1 MTRIAHTTLD
11 SETGYACV
19 IHAGRHQ
26 LTADESTAR
35 GGTDTG
41 PAPYQLLLS
50 GLAACTAITLRMVA
64 ARKGWKLGSIHVDD
78 AGAVLGIRRRGDGE
92 VGKADP
98 RSRNP
103 RRLESE
109 EHAMRIAPGLPCLIA
124 AFAWSSQLLAQA
136 YPGKPIRIIVP
147 YSAGG
152 GTDIVARAVGQK
164 LSEAW
169 GQSVIVDNRA
179 GASGMIGAEAVAK
192 APADG
197 YTLLMATPPEVA
209 VNHHLYGKVSY
220 NPERDFAPITL
231 VAVTPLVIAVHPD
244 VRARNIQELVAL
256 ARAKPGTLAYA
267 TPGTGSTQHLTAE
280 MLMAAAHIQL
290 VHIPYK
296 GAGQSIP
303 DVMGGQVPLGIYGLL
318 TINQQAKAG
327 RLRVLAVTT
336 LKRASTAQDLPTL
349 AESGFP
355 GFDTSL
361 WFGLLAPAATPKGVI
376 GRVHA
381 EVLRAL
387 KKPEVVERIASQ
399 GADIVGSSPA
409 EFAAFIA
416 SESAKYARIIKQ
428 AGVKLD

>member
-1 MTRIAHTTLD
+1 MLRAILVLCA
-11 SETGYACV
+11 
-19 IHAGRHQ
+19 
-26 LTADESTAR
+26 
-35 GGTDTG
+35 
-41 PAPYQLLLS
+41 APF
-50 GLAACTAITLRMVA
+50 AA
-64 ARKGWKLGSIHVDD
+64 
-78 AGAVLGIRRRGDGE
+78 
-92 VGKADP
+92 
-98 RSRNP
+98 
-103 RRLESE
+103 
-109 EHAMRIAPGLPCLIA
+109 A
-124 AFAWSSQLLAQA
+124 AFAQA

-152 GTDIVARAVGQK
+152 GTDLVARAVGQK

-169 GQSVIVDNRA
+169 GQSVLVDNRA

-197 YTLLMATPPEVA
+197 YTLLMATPPEIA
-209 VNHHLYGKVSY
+209 VNHFLYSKVSY
-220 NPERDFAPITL
+220 DPERDFAPITL
-231 VAVTPLVIAVHPD
+231 VAITPLVIAVHPG
-244 VRARNIQELVAL
+244 VSARNIRELVAL
-256 ARAKPGTLAYA
+256 AKAKPGTLGYA
-267 TPGTGSTQHLTAE
+267 TPGTGSTQHLSAE
-280 MLMAAAHIQL
+280 MLMAAAGIQL

-303 DVMGGQVPLGIYGLL
+303 DVMGGQVPVGIYGLL

-327 RLRVLAVTT
+327 KLRILAVTT
-336 LKRASTAQDLPTL
+336 AKRSSTAPELPTL

-361 WFGLLAPAATPKGVI
+361 WFGLLAPAATPKDVI
-376 GRVHA
+376 GKVYA

-387 KKPEVVERIASQ
+387 KKPDVVERIASQ
-399 GADIVGSSPA
+399 GADIVGDSPA

>member
-1 MTRIAHTTLD
+1 M
-11 SETGYACV
+11 
-19 IHAGRHQ
+19 
-26 LTADESTAR
+26 
-35 GGTDTG
+35 
-41 PAPYQLLLS
+41 
-50 GLAACTAITLRMVA
+50 
-64 ARKGWKLGSIHVDD
+64 KL
-78 AGAVLGIRRRGDGE
+78 
-92 VGKADP
+92 
-98 RSRNP
+98 
-103 RRLESE
+103 
-109 EHAMRIAPGLPCLIA
+109 MPGLPCLIA
-124 AFAWSSQLLAQA
+124 LFAWSSQLFAQA

-164 LSEAW
+164 LNEAW

-220 NPERDFAPITL
+220 SPERDFAPITL
-231 VAVTPLVIAVHPD
+231 VAITPLVIATHPG
-244 VRARNIQELVAL
+244 VPARNIQELVAL
-256 ARAKPGTLAYA
+256 AKARPGTLGYA
-267 TPGTGSTQHLTAE
+267 TPGTGSTQHLTGE
-280 MLMAAAHIQL
+280 MLMAAAGIQL

-318 TINQQAKAG
+318 TISQQAKAG
-327 RLRVLAVTT
+327 KLRVLAVTT
-336 LKRASTAQDLPTL
+336 LKRSSAAPDLPTL

-361 WFGLLAPAATPKGVI
+361 WFGLLAPAATSKEVI
-376 GRVHA
+376 GKVHA
-381 EVLRAL
+381 EVVRVL
-387 KKPEVVERIASQ
+387 KLPDVVGRIASQ
-399 GADIVGSSPA
+399 GADIVGDSPA

-416 SESAKYARIIKQ
+416 AESAKYARIIKQ